1 MADEQNA
8 AQGGAKGSKKMLIIG
23 LAAVLVLGMAGA
35 GAWFFLLAGDT
46 AEVSESNVETKP
58 PLGPVEYVELS
69 PAFIVNF
76 PHRGRQRFMQATIS
90 VMGRDV
96 EAMAAVRQ
104 HMPAIRHNLI
114 NLLSAQLVLVFEN
127 PVGIEAL
134 RQQATE
140 EVKQVL
146 QREIGR
152 PGIEEVLFTSFVMQ

>member
-1 MADEQNA
+1 
-8 AQGGAKGSKKMLIIG
+8 
-23 LAAVLVLGMAGA
+23 
-35 GAWFFLLAGDT
+35 
-46 AEVSESNVETKP
+46 
-58 PLGPVEYVELS
+58 
-69 PAFIVNF
+69 
-76 PHRGRQRFMQATIS
+76 MQATIS

-96 EAMAAVRQ
+96 EAMEAVRQ